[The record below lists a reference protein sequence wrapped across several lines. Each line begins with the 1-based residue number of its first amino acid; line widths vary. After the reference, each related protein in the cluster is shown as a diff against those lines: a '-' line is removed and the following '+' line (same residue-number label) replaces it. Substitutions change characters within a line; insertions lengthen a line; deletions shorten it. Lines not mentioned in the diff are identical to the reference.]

1 MVDFLKCNHEDVD
14 DRQFKELQK
23 KFPKLLFASD
33 LEQLEREGEDAA
45 IQDYYK
51 FMMACNEKHS
61 ESLEDGTGDVESI
74 FGFSPEEFDR
84 SYYDV
89 IGFANESLDEL
100 NLDEKIRAREEFEY
114 QQSMECED
122 CYA

>member
-1 MVDFLKCNHEDVD
+1 MVNFLNCYTDVD
-14 DRQFKELQK
+14 DEQFEELRK

-33 LEQLEREGEDAA
+33 LEQLERDGEDAA

-51 FMMACNEKHS
+51 FIMACNKKHS

-74 FGFSPEEFDR
+74 FGFSSEEFDR

-89 IGFANESLDEL
+89 IGFVNESLDEL

-122 CYA
+122 YA